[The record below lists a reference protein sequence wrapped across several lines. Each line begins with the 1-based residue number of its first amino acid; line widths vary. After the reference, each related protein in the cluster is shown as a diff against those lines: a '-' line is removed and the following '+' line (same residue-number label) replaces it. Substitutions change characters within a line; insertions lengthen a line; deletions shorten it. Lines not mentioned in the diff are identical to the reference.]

1 MDEPDPRTIP
11 GYAPPRQRG
20 PLGWFRRFGEA
31 LEDLDRGLQR
41 WLTQRR
47 WQRHE
52 KVRRQVQRL
61 QQQNDRRD

>member
-1 MDEPDPRTIP
+1 
-11 GYAPPRQRG
+11 
-20 PLGWFRRFGEA
+20 LGWFRRFGEA

>member
-11 GYAPPRQRG
+11 DYRASGQRG
-20 PLGWFRRFGEA
+20 LLSWFRRFAEA
-31 LEDLDRGLQR
+31 LENLDRGLQR

-52 KVRRQVQRL
+52 QVRRQVQRL
-61 QQQNDRRD
+61 QQENDSRS